1 MLVANSYISAQVMTF
16 AVPLG
21 TFLVVMLLGFFVRYR
36 PH

>member
-1 MLVANSYISAQVMTF
+1 MFVANSYISAQVMTF

-21 TFLVVMLLGFFVRYR
+21 TFLVVIFLGFFVRYR